1 MSRPMSQK
9 GAVFFDRDGVLNEDT
24 GYLHRAEDFRW
35 VPGARRALR
44 MVQDAGLLSI
54 IVTNQSGVAR
64 GYYTED
70 DVALLHAWVHDE
82 LSREGT
88 ALTAVY
94 TCPYHNE
101 GVVEDYVVEDH
112 PDRKPNP
119 GMLLRAMAE
128 WNIDP
133 HRSLI
138 VGDKPSDVEAGR
150 RAGILGL
157 LFTGGDL
164 AEFLAPH
171 VQRLNRRHD
180 LSRHIL

>member
-44 MVQDAGLLSI
+44 LVQDAGLLSI

-64 GYYTED
+64 GYYSED
-70 DVALLHAWVHDE
+70 DVDLLHDWMRKE
-82 LSREGT
+82 LLVEGT
-88 ALTAVY
+88 SLTAVY

-101 GVVEDYVVEDH
+101 GVAKAYLAEDH

-119 GMLLRAMAE
+119 GMLLRAMTD

-133 HRSLI
+133 ERSLI

-150 RAGILGL
+150 RAGMQGL
-157 LFTGGDL
+157 LFAGGNL
-164 AEFLAPH
+164 ADFLAPH
-171 VQRLNRRHD
+171 VERLK
-180 LSRHIL
+180 SSGAG